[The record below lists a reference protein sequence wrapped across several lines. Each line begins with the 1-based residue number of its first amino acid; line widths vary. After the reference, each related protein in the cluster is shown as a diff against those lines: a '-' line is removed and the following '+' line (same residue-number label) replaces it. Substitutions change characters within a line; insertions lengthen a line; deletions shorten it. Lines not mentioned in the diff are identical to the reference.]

1 MGSWKRW
8 ALLAL
13 IVVALALGL
22 GRALQQRERQQEAA
36 KQAAVA
42 ARATAALEISPRD
55 LFQANQVE
63 IELAQPFTG
72 TLKALRSAVLRARI
86 AGELQGLELRE
97 GDAVRA
103 GQVLA
108 RVDAT
113 ESEARARQAEQQA
126 KAAQAQLAIA
136 QRQHDNNLALVK
148 QNFISATATET
159 SAANLDAAR
168 ANLQAAQAGLDI
180 ARKALADTV
189 LKAPFSGQIA
199 TRLAQ
204 NGERVAVDARVLEIV
219 DAGALEI
226 EAALAPAEALALRV
240 GQDADWSVE
249 GMPQPGRARVVR
261 INPSVQAGS
270 RSVMAYLALPA
281 NAGLRQGLFVQG
293 RIATGKIEAV
303 AVPQSALRSD
313 KPQPYLQVVSDG
325 RIRHVPVKPGAPGR
339 LGDEDMIAV
348 EGLDA
353 GSTVLRAS
361 AGAIA
366 NGTLVKPMAASK

>member
-36 KQAAVA
+36 RQAAVA
-42 ARATAALEISPRD
+42 ARTTAVLEISPRD
-55 LFQANQVE
+55 LFQAESVE
-63 IELAQPFTG
+63 IELVQPFTG
-72 TLKALRSAVLRARI
+72 TLKALRSAVLKARV

-113 ESEARARQAEQQA
+113 ESEAHMRQSEQQVR
-126 KAAQAQLAIA
+126 AAQAQLAIA

-148 QNFISATATET
+148 QGFISATATET

-168 ANLQAAQAGLDI
+168 ANLQTAQAGLDI
-180 ARKALADTV
+180 ARKALADTQR
-189 LKAPFSGQIA
+189 KAPCSGQIA
-199 TRLAQ
+199 ARLAQ

-219 DAGALEI
+219 DVSTLEI
-226 EAALAPAEALALRV
+226 EAALPPAEALTLRV

-249 GMPQPGRARVVR
+249 GLAQPARARVAR

-293 RIATGKIEAV
+293 SIATGKVEAV
-303 AVPQSALRSD
+303 AVPLSALRSD
-313 KPQPYLQVVSDG
+313 KPQPYLQVVSAG
-325 RIRHVPVKPGAPGR
+325 RVRHVQVKPGVPGR
-339 LGDEDMIAV
+339 LGDEEMLAV
-348 EGLDA
+348 EGLAA
-353 GSTVLRAS
+353 GATVLRAN
-361 AGAIA
+361 AGTIA
-366 NGTLVKPMAASK
+366 DGTEVKPMPASK

>member
-1 MGSWKRW
+1 MTSWKRW

-13 IVVALALGL
+13 VVVALALGL
-22 GRALQQRERQQEAA
+22 GRALQQRERQQQAA
-36 KQAAVA
+36 QQAAVA
-42 ARATAALEISPRD
+42 ARAVPALELSPRD
-55 LFQANQVE
+55 LFQADRIE

-113 ESEARARQAEQQA
+113 ESEARVRQAEQQA
-126 KAAQAQLAIA
+126 RATQAQLAIA
-136 QRQHDNNLALVK
+136 QRQHDNNLALV
-148 QNFISATATET
+148 QQGFISATATET
-159 SAANLDAAR
+159 SASSLDAAR

-180 ARKALADTV
+180 ARKALADTA

-199 TRLAQ
+199 ARLAQ
-204 NGERVAVDARVLEIV
+204 NGERVAVDARVLEII
-219 DAGALEI
+219 DAGTLEI
-226 EAALAPAEALALRV
+226 EAVLPPAEALALRV
-240 GQDADWSVE
+240 GQEADWSVE
-249 GMPQPGRARVVR
+249 GMAQPGRARVAR

-270 RSVMAYLALPA
+270 RSVLAYLALPA

-293 RIATGKIEAV
+293 RIATGRIEAV

-313 KPQPYLQVVSDG
+313 KPQPYLQVVSAG
-325 RIRHVPVKPGAPGR
+325 RVRHVPVKPGVEGR
-339 LGDEDMIAV
+339 FGDEDMIAV
-348 EGLDA
+348 EGLAA
-353 GSTVLRAS
+353 GATVLRAS

-366 NGTLVKPMAASK
+366 DGTEVKPMAAAK

>member
-42 ARATAALEISPRD
+42 ARAAPALDISPRD
-55 LFQANQVE
+55 LFQANQVG

-72 TLKALRSAVLRARI
+72 TLKALRSAVVRARV

-113 ESEARARQAEQQA
+113 ESEARVRQAEQQA

-136 QRQHDNNLALVK
+136 QRQHDNNLALVQ

-180 ARKALADTV
+180 ARKALADTL
-189 LKAPFSGQIA
+189 LKAPLSGQIA
-199 TRLAQ
+199 ARLAQ

-219 DAGALEI
+219 DAGTLEI
-226 EAALAPAEALALRV
+226 EAALPPAEALALRV

-249 GMPQPGRARVVR
+249 GMAQPGRARVVR

-270 RSVMAYLALPA
+270 RSVTAYLALPA

-325 RIRHVPVKPGAPGR
+325 RVRHVQVKPGVEGR
-339 LGDEDMIAV
+339 FGDEDMVAV
-348 EGLDA
+348 EGLA
-353 GSTVLRAS
+353 PGTTVLRAS

-366 NGTLVKPMAASK
+366 DGTAIKPMAASK

>member
-1 MGSWKRW
+1 MRSWKRW

-36 KQAAVA
+36 KQDAVT
-42 ARATAALEISPRD
+42 ARTAPTLDISPRD
-55 LFQANQVE
+55 LFRADRIQ

-108 RVDAT
+108 RIDAT
-113 ESEARARQAEQQA
+113 ESEARVRQAEQQA
-126 KAAQAQLAIA
+126 RASQAQLAIA
-136 QRQHDNNLALVK
+136 QRQHDNNLALV
-148 QNFISATATET
+148 QQDFISATATET
-159 SAANLDAAR
+159 SASSLDAAR

-180 ARKALADTV
+180 ARKALADTT

-199 TRLAQ
+199 ARLAQ

-219 DAGALEI
+219 DASALEI
-226 EAALAPAEALALRV
+226 EAALPPAEALALRV
-240 GQDADWSVE
+240 GQDVDWSVE
-249 GMPQPGRARVVR
+249 GMAQPGRARVAR

-270 RSVMAYLALPA
+270 RSVLAYLALPA

-293 RIATGKIEAV
+293 RIATGRIEAV
-303 AVPQSALRSD
+303 AVPLSALRSD
-313 KPQPYLQVVSDG
+313 KPQPYLQVVSEG
-325 RIRHVPVKPGAPGR
+325 RVRHVPVKPGVEGR
-339 LGDEDMIAV
+339 FGDEEMIAV
-348 EGLDA
+348 EGLTA
-353 GSTVLRAS
+353 GAMVLRAS

-366 NGTLVKPMAASK
+366 DGTEVKPASAPK